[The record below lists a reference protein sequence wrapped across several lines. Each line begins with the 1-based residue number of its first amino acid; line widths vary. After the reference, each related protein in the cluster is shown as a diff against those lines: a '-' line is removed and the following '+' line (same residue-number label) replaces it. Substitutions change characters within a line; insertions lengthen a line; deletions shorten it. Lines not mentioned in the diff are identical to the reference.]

1 MPKLASSFFSIR
13 FGKSEATRLLEK
25 RLKERGFKDF
35 EIRACSLF
43 FRPRYFFEYCIVDE
57 AGGEGKKIVQGFS
70 SEKGLFD
77 PSKKEILLGAPVLAL
92 SAAGLENEFE
102 PDAEFSVGRPALRR
116 NDAKKIVRIL
126 LSKEKKVPLPS
137 IDILDFSLC
146 FLPRWHFRVEAGKNV
161 FDVGVNASTGEL
173 KELVPIPSE
182 KQSWG
187 EAAEETFADLKKPK
201 NWLSYCAGVPSTC
214 YSGFCRIAG
223 ALGLKNFLGLL
234 WRNRDLQI
242 AVAVLVLAILIYLAF
257 R

>member
-1 MPKLASSFFSIR
+1 MPRLAGSFFSIR
-13 FGKSEATRLLEK
+13 FGKTEATHQLEK
-25 RLKERGFKDF
+25 KLKERGIRDF

-43 FRPRYFFEYCIVDE
+43 FRPRYFLEYCIVDE
-57 AGGEGKKIVQGFS
+57 AGDEGKKIVQGFS

-102 PDAEFSVGRPALRR
+102 PDAEFSVGQPALRR

-126 LSKEKKVPLPS
+126 LSKEKKVPLS
-137 IDILDFSLC
+137 
-146 FLPRWHFRVEAGKNV
+146 
-161 FDVGVNASTGEL
+161 
-173 KELVPIPSE
+173 
-182 KQSWG
+182 
-187 EAAEETFADLKKPK
+187 TFADLKKPK
-201 NWLSYCAGVPSTC
+201 NWLSYCAGIPYTC
-214 YSGFCRIAG
+214 YSGLCRISS

-242 AVAVLVLAILIYLAF
+242 ALLVVVLAILVYLAF